1 MKILPF
7 TSLASLALICCAA
20 CAGPRARTPLITM
33 RGLSGSESA
42 KAPPASLRTSE
53 RVVAYPVA
61 RYIDP
66 NYAGI
71 LHEAHTVYR
80 VESRPHWN
88 LRPGT
93 SAGSLSPGA
102 AAGSSGG
109 NGSLSINRS
118 GSGSAERALPSCDEL
133 LLEMQR
139 QKTASAALWKSHQSL
154 EKQVTA
160 LSAALSS
167 SFQDSDRRAQLEKA
181 LEATQARLTGLESAL
196 SSGTPSMS
204 SDAASPTSPGG
215 TPRKSAKPTGWDW

>member
-7 TSLASLALICCAA
+7 TSLASLALLCCAA
-20 CAGPRARTPLITM
+20 CAGPRARTPLITT

-42 KAPPASLRTSE
+42 TAPPASLRTSE

-66 NYAGI
+66 NHAGI

-93 SAGSLSPGA
+93 SAGSLLPGA
-102 AAGSSGG
+102 AAGPSGG

-118 GSGSAERALPSCDEL
+118 GRASAERALPSCDGW

-139 QKTASAALWKSHQSL
+139 QKTANAELLKSHQSL

-167 SFQDSDRRAQLEKA
+167 SSQDSD
-181 LEATQARLTGLESAL
+181 
-196 SSGTPSMS
+196 
-204 SDAASPTSPGG
+204 
-215 TPRKSAKPTGWDW
+215 